1 MLIALSALADEAARW
16 ATQLDMPFAL
26 VSDRRAE
33 LPALL
38 AGRDWVLWLDEAGL
52 GLQAPGHP
60 LPGPVRAEFLAG
72 ALGWRSQ
79 PGRGLAGE
87 LVAKACGVRQGRR
100 PRVLDA
106 TAGLG
111 RDGWILAS
119 LGCEVMLCERSPV
132 VAALLA
138 SGLSRA
144 AAVPAAAEVVGRLH
158 LQATDALDLLQ
169 RLQGQPAAQ
178 RPDTVYLDPMFPHRD
193 KSALVKLDMR
203 LFRSLVGA
211 DDDADGLLPLA
222 RAVARRRV
230 VVKRPRLAPDLAG
243 QVPQERLLGKSSR
256 FDLYLPA

>member
-1 MLIALSALADEAARW
+1 MLVALRTQAEEALQWAA
-16 ATQLDMPFAL
+16 ALDMPCAL
-26 VSDRRAE
+26 VSDRRRE
-33 LPALL
+33 LPAYLET
-38 AGRDWVLWLDEAGL
+38 RDWVLWLDEAGL

-87 LVAKACGVRQGRR
+87 LVARACGVRQGRR

-119 LGCEVMLCERSPV
+119 LGCQVMLCERSPV

-138 SGLSRA
+138 SGLKRA
-144 AAVPAAAEVVGRLH
+144 GDVTAAAEVV
-158 LQATDALDLLQ
+158 Q
-169 RLQGQPAAQ
+169 RLQLQPRDAASVLQ
-178 RPDTVYLDPMFPHRD
+178 ELLQQPPEVRPDTVYLDPMFPHRD

-203 LFRSLVGA
+203 LFRAVVGA
-211 DDDADGLLPLA
+211 DPDSDQLLPLA

-243 QVPQERLLGKSSR
+243 LVPHERLLGKSSR